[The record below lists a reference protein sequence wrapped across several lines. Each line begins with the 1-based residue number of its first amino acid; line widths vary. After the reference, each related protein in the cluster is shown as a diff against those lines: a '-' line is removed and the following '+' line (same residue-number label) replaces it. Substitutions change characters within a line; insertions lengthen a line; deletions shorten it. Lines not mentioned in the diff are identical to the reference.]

1 MRNFIES
8 IKPVVR
14 TYTECEYGWTEIGTN
29 LCDMKNNGIT
39 FAVKKFE
46 NKYVMELDNSIE
58 ELCGIYH
65 REIDPYKLNK
75 ILLELVKNNP
85 LFEYSDSNFVFHIR
99 ENNVAHDFFYAC
111 SILLSLIGI
120 LYEQYTI
127 K

>member
-8 IKPVVR
+8 IGPVVC
-14 TYTECEYGWTEIGTN
+14 TYTEREYGWTEIGTN
-29 LCDMKNNGIT
+29 LYDMTNSSIT

-46 NKYVMELDNSIE
+46 NKYIMELDNPIE

-75 ILLELVKNNP
+75 ILLELIENNP
-85 LFEYSDSNFVFHIR
+85 LFEYSDSNFRFYIR

-111 SILLSLIGI
+111 SILLSLIRI
-120 LYEQYTI
+120 LYEQYST